1 MIFIKINR
9 CNWTLLYICYVVKT
23 YFYIQESRKE
33 TFFFNRIVYVLSRKI
48 VVLKKVDKRHKT
60 LNVSSKDFQN
70 AIELLK

>member
-1 MIFIKINR
+1 MSLKLF
-9 CNWTLLYICYVVKT
+9 LYSGK
-23 YFYIQESRKE
+23 QKRN
-33 TFFFNRIVYVLSRKI
+33 FFFNRIVYALSRNI